1 MRFSSTLSSDYPTFR
16 NSYFCIQLAS
26 TILRNMWSLIG
37 LEVNFDDLL
46 TYKSINRS
54 SRLYYR
60 YFSALARKDDET
72 I

>member
-1 MRFSSTLSSDYPTFR
+1 
-16 NSYFCIQLAS
+16 
-26 TILRNMWSLIG
+26 MWCLIG

-54 SRLYYR
+54 SQLYYR